1 VVTAANRA
9 VHPGIAVITTV
20 RRPTLA
26 VVPIALLLLVPLLIA
41 AAEPVS
47 LRPDRV
53 RAFVVQDAATVLVR
67 EGRDTAR
74 RVVLD
79 GACQSLA
86 GAERIAFQIG
96 AVLPSTQQ
104 TGRDVPVAL
113 KNAPPVVST
122 ATPHLHLVAAQGDR
136 RAACRVAR
144 IEAATDVEFAA
155 AEGLGDVRDQ
165 RRDAAGR

>member
-1 VVTAANRA
+1 M
-9 VHPGIAVITTV
+9 ITTV
-20 RRPTLA
+20 RRLTSAGVLT
-26 VVPIALLLLVPLLIA
+26 LLLLVPLLA
-41 AAEPVS
+41 AAIEPVS

-53 RAFVVQDAATVLVR
+53 RAFAVQDAATVLVR
-67 EGRDTAR
+67 EGRDTVR

-96 AVLPSTQQ
+96 AVLPSAQQ
-104 TGRDVPVAL
+104 AGRDVPVAL
-113 KNAPPVVST
+113 KNVPPVVST
-122 ATPHLHLVAAQGDR
+122 ATPHLHLVAAQGDG

-144 IEAATDVEFAA
+144 IEAATAIEFAA
-155 AEGLGDVRDQ
+155 AEGVGDVRDQ